1 MKWEGWR
8 EDRSIGRKEFTRRE
22 EGGEECVKREGWRE
36 ECVKRGVEGG
46 VCEEGGGGRSV

>member
-22 EGGEECVKREGWRE
+22 EGGEECVKR
-36 ECVKRGVEGG
+36 GVEGG